1 MQCSPALANPR
12 LQSRL
17 PAGAQLHPHST
28 QSTSLTSTCTVPDI
42 ETGLNCG
49 GQLRVIAS
57 IEEPEIVERILN
69 HLGGDSGTVDPG
81 HPSQAPPPRDRLL

>member
-1 MQCSPALANPR
+1 MRCSPALANPR

-17 PAGAQLHPHST
+17 PGGA
-28 QSTSLTSTCTVPDI
+28 
-42 ETGLNCG
+42 
-49 GQLRVIAS
+49 QLRVIAS

-81 HPSQAPPPRDRLL
+81 HPSQAPPPPDRLL